1 MRRRVLL
8 FNESGCLWG
17 TLRSIFLTP
26 RSAGF
31 ALSGGGAQH
40 PKDSCESCQ
49 GQRSRFPLALVQT
62 ASRASQTEC
71 PFLSVFS
78 APADPL
84 LGLASASFPGY
95 LCVCAKSLQSCCL
108 TLQPRG
114 LQPTRRLCPWDSPGK
129 NTGVGCHALL
139 QGIFSTQ
146 GSNLG
151 LLYSRWILY
160 CLSHWGSQI
169 NYIPIKIN
177 LKIIWLFSMTMI
189 LIGISCFHPQ

>member
-71 PFLSVFS
+71 PFLSVSS

-95 LCVCAKSLQSCCL
+95 LSACVVSHFSHVAWLCNPVDCSPPGASVHGILWAKILEWIAIPFS
-108 TLQPRG
+108 RG
-114 LQPTRRLCPWDSPGK
+114 SSQLRGQTSM
-129 NTGVGCHALL
+129 
-139 QGIFSTQ
+139 
-146 GSNLG
+146 
-151 LLYSRWILY
+151 
-160 CLSHWGSQI
+160 SHI
-169 NYIPIKIN
+169 
-177 LKIIWLFSMTMI
+177 
-189 LIGISCFHPQ
+189 